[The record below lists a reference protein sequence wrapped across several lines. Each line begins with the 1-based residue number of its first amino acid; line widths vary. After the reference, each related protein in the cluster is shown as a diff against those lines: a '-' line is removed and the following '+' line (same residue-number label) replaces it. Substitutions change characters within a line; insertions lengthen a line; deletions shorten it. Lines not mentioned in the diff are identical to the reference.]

1 MAFSSPARKKT
12 RVRSAPIGKLSVDA
26 WAEKLL
32 HMILGA
38 TMTQV
43 ALCRFLI
50 REDIMDRQRLLTF
63 LEERGVQWSK
73 TSSDEALLPL
83 ITILTR
89 VKAAEEP
96 DFPVASARSKLRPVW
111 QMSHRATHRRAKTP
125 RKMTQEERVQHKSDA
140 GFGSS

>member
-1 MAFSSPARKKT
+1 MTSSSPARKKS
-12 RVRSAPIGKLSVDA
+12 RVRSASVGKVPVDA

-50 REDIMDRQRLLTF
+50 REDITDRQRLLTF

-96 DFPVASARSKLRPVW
+96 DFPVASARSKLRRVW
-111 QMSHRATHRRAKTP
+111 QTSHRATHRRPKAR
-125 RKMTQEERVQHKSDA
+125 RKMTRPRASAARKSMQ
-140 GFGSS
+140 